1 MVASIFWRSFSFEHA
16 ASWISQ
22 VVVGKEWRTYQCVL
36 YFCSWYL
43 WMSHKDI
50 TCCKSPLFQ
59 GNIFGRYDSMPLCRN
74 SMPGNC
80 PCLANDELWWPPHKV
95 PNSDSIC
102 YWDGNIG
109 NPPMKQLLIIF
120 RLLCNLQAGWSIEI
134 WRQQSALKYLRPHH
148 TEIAILMKYDS
159 TTGRCFVLN
168 RAAPKPVASHDFPIK
183 ISDIFKCLFH
193 VSL

>member
-1 MVASIFWRSFSFEHA
+1 MLQVTFVPRKHLWKIWLYASMQKQHA
-16 ASWISQ
+16 RKLPMLSQ
-22 VVVGKEWRTYQCVL
+22 WWVVVT
-36 YFCSWYL
+36 
-43 WMSHKDI
+43 
-50 TCCKSPLFQ
+50 
-59 GNIFGRYDSMPLCRN
+59 
-74 SMPGNC
+74 
-80 PCLANDELWWPPHKV
+80 PHKV

-109 NPPMKQLLIIF
+109 NPPMKQVLMIF

-183 ISDIFKCLFH
+183 IYDIFKCLFH